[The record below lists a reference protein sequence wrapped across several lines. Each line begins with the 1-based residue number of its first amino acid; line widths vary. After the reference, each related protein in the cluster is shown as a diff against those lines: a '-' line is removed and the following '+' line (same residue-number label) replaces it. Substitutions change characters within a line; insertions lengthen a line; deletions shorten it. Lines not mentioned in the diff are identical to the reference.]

1 MKTFALVEASSI
13 RHMVNDREAAEELR
27 ADAAARGVRLI
38 LMRPQ
43 EHIEDAERFEAI
55 AADIRAGGG
64 GPGNQDQW
72 SLIMSSLDA
81 LKAAVAKNTT
91 VVESALTAFAG
102 LAEKLKTANVD
113 NTPEINA
120 LAAEITA
127 DADKLAAAVAVN
139 TPAVKI
145 GEAEPAPVDAPP
157 GDPTTDTPSA

>member
-1 MKTFALVEASSI
+1 MKTYALVEVSGL
-13 RHMVNDREAAEELR
+13 RHMVDDRQQADDIRREAE
-27 ADAAARGVRLI
+27 ARGVKLI
-38 LMRPQ
+38 LMRPM
-43 EHIEDAERFEAI
+43 EHIDDGERFEAI
-55 AADIRAGGG
+55 AGAIRAGGG

-157 GDPTTDTPSA
+157 GDPTADTPPA